1 MAYSISLY
9 KDLISNFDIPCKY
22 GQQDKR
28 LVQITTV
35 PAMVASME
43 VIVSHRRT
51 KSFGNRSYR
60 KINKEKK
67 GKS

>member
-1 MAYSISLY
+1 MACSINLY

-35 PAMVASME
+35 P
-43 VIVSHRRT
+43 T
-51 KSFGNRSYR
+51 
-60 KINKEKK
+60 
-67 GKS
+67 